1 MNLRAILFTTFFA
14 TTVVTIGCGGAEP
27 KKNANA
33 ANVTKANVAKT
44 NSGSLT
50 TTTPTPVSTTNDAPT
65 LKPVYKAYCAAYVKK
80 DEAAVRNAYT
90 KDTVAFFE
98 KDMKA
103 DGISS
108 LIKFLEDDG
117 ISNEVCDVKNEI
129 ISGDSAS
136 AEITTKAYPQG
147 FRVVF
152 EKENGEWKLT
162 NKRPEGSLK

>member
-1 MNLRAILFTTFFA
+1 MKL
-14 TTVVTIGCGGAEP
+14 TTVVFTMIIAGGLAAAGCGGGTEAP
-27 KKNANA
+27 KNQNAATNANA
-33 ANVTKANVAKT
+33 AKGNT
-44 NSGSLT
+44 GSLT

-65 LKPVYKAYCAAYVKK
+65 LKPVYKAYCAAYVKG
-80 DEAAVRNAYT
+80 DESAVRNSYT
-90 KDTVAFFE
+90 KDTVSFFE

-103 DGISS
+103 DNIKS

-136 AEITTKAYPQG
+136 AEITTKAYPKG

-152 EKENGEWKLT
+152 EKENGAWKLT